1 MSNALRNAAEST
13 AHAISDL
20 VDEARDR
27 IEDLPSMTLGHRK
40 TNNRRW
46 VVLVIAGVLGLV
58 AVVACRRRCRNT
70 DNDSTAGAH
79 LAEKSLAVS

>member
-13 AHAISDL
+13 AHVISDL

-27 IEDLPSMTLGHRK
+27 IEDLPTLGHHRRQ
-40 TNNRRW
+40 TNNKRW
-46 VVLVIAGVLGLV
+46 TLIVIAAMLGLLV
-58 AVVACRRRCRNT
+58 MMAGRRRRHESAET
-70 DNDSTAGAH
+70 STPGAR